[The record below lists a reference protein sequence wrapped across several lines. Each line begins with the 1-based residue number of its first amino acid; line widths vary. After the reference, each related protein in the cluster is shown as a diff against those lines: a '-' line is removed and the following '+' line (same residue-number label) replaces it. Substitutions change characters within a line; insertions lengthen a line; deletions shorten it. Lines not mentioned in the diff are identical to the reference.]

1 MTRRVVVLASGAGS
15 NLQAL
20 IDAAR
25 SGVLGADIAAVVSNV
40 PGCGALARASAHGI
54 PAETVEPLAGE
65 KRTDYDTRLS
75 GVVGPLGPDLV
86 VLAGWMRILT
96 GAFLDNVGAPV
107 INLHPALPGQFP
119 GVDAIGRAWAER
131 HDGRTESGVMVHLV
145 PDEGVDDGPV
155 IAVCTV
161 PLRPTDSLEEFTT
174 RMHAAEHRLIVDAT
188 ADALRVPNERTKE
201 QSHR

>member
-20 IDAAR
+20 IDATR
-25 SGVLGADIAAVVSNV
+25 SGVLGADIVAVVSNV

-54 PAETVEPLAGE
+54 SGITVERLAGE
-65 KRTDYDTRLS
+65 RRTDYDTRLS

-107 INLHPALPGQFP
+107 INLHPALPGQLP

-145 PDEGVDDGPV
+145 PDEGVDVGPV

-161 PLRPTDSLEEFTT
+161 PLRPADSLEEFTA

-188 ADALRVPNERTKE
+188 ADALRVPNEQTKE

>member
-1 MTRRVVVLASGAGS
+1 MTGRVVVLASGAGS

-20 IDAAR
+20 IDASL
-25 SGVLGADIAAVVSNV
+25 SGVLGADIVAVVSNV

-54 PAETVEPLAGE
+54 PGEAVELVAGE
-65 KRTDYDTRLS
+65 KRTQYDTRLS
-75 GVVGPLGPDLV
+75 RVVGPHRPDLV

-96 GAFLDNVGAPV
+96 DAFLDSVGAPV
-107 INLHPALPGQFP
+107 VNLHPALPGQFP
-119 GVDAIGRAWAER
+119 GVDSIGRAWAER

-161 PLRPTDSLEEFTT
+161 PLQPTDSLAEFTA
-174 RMHAAEHRLIVDAT
+174 RMHAAEHRLIVGAV
-188 ADALRVPNERTKE
+188 AEALRVPDQRTKE
-201 QSHR
+201 QLHR